1 MFNKN
6 TIIQCIIFTI
16 LFIIIYFLIYV
27 FSYKVL
33 KYFFKEKIEGFTA
46 EINQA
51 QQEQQKAKQIEKL
64 PKNIILLGDSILNN
78 TTYVKK
84 EETIQELLLDYT
96 KNSKLYYMPKD
107 GAVIADIYDQFATIP
122 ADLDN
127 PYFVLSVGG
136 NDILQGA
143 NAPGSNKKVKNVFS
157 KYKKLVKALQTRFP
171 ASKLFLMNIYLPPTI
186 TPAQKTAITEWNSL
200 LYDYATDP
208 KNNIKSLIAI
218 NYKLNQNDDFTL
230 GIEPS
235 FQGGKK
241 IVELLI
247 TTLSSN

>member
-27 FSYKVL
+27 FSYKIL

-51 QQEQQKAKQIEKL
+51 QQEQQKSKQIEKL
-64 PKNIILLGDSILNN
+64 PTNIILLGDSILNN

-107 GAVIADIYDQFATIP
+107 EAVIADIYDQFATIP

-157 KYKKLVKALQTRFP
+157 KYKKLVKAIQTRFP

-218 NYKLNQNDDFTL
+218 NYKLNQKDDFINDL
-230 GIEPS
+230 EPS

-241 IVELLI
+241 IVELII
-247 TTLSSN
+247 TMLSS

>member
-1 MFNKN
+1 
-6 TIIQCIIFTI
+6 
-16 LFIIIYFLIYV
+16 
-27 FSYKVL
+27 L
-33 KYFFKEKIEGFTA
+33 KYFFKERIEGFTA

-51 QQEQQKAKQIEKL
+51 QQAQQQARQIQKL

-84 EETIQELLLDYT
+84 EETIHQLLLNKINPT
-96 KNSKLYYMPKD
+96 KTNQLYYMPKD
-107 GAVIADIYDQFATIP
+107 EAVIADIYDQFANIP

-136 NDILQGA
+136 NDILKLSGD
-143 NAPGSNKKVKNVFS
+143 NKKEIKNIFS

-171 ASKLFLMNIYLPPTI
+171 TSKLFLMNIYLPPTI
-186 TPAQKTAITEWNSL
+186 TPQQKTAITEWNSL
-200 LYDYATDP
+200 LYDYVTDP

-218 NYKLNQNDDFTL
+218 NYKLNQKDDFINDL
-230 GIEPS
+230 EPS
-235 FQGGKK
+235 FQGGQK

-247 TTLSSN
+247 TTLTSS

>member
-1 MFNKN
+1 
-6 TIIQCIIFTI
+6 
-16 LFIIIYFLIYV
+16 
-27 FSYKVL
+27 
-33 KYFFKEKIEGFTA
+33 
-46 EINQA
+46 
-51 QQEQQKAKQIEKL
+51 
-64 PKNIILLGDSILNN
+64 
-78 TTYVKK
+78 
-84 EETIQELLLDYT
+84 
-96 KNSKLYYMPKD
+96 MPKD
-107 GAVIADIYDQFATIP
+107 EAVIADIYDQFANIP

-200 LYDYATDP
+200 LYDYVTDP

-218 NYKLNQNDDFTL
+218 NYKLNQKDDFINDL
-230 GIEPS
+230 EPS

-247 TTLSSN
+247 RTLSSYF

>member
-16 LFIIIYFLIYV
+16 LFIIIYFLIYI
-27 FSYKVL
+27 FSYKIL

-51 QQEQQKAKQIEKL
+51 QQEQKKAKQIEKL
-64 PKNIILLGDSILNN
+64 PTNIILLGDSILNN

-96 KNSKLYYMPKD
+96 KTSKLYYMPKD
-107 GAVIADIYDQFATIP
+107 EAVIADIYDQFANIP

-136 NDILQGA
+136 NDILKDD
-143 NAPGSNKKVKNVFS
+143 KKVKNVFS
-157 KYKKLVKALQTRFP
+157 KYKKLVKAIQTRFP
-171 ASKLFLMNIYLPPTI
+171 ASKLFLMNVYLPPTI

-200 LYDYATDP
+200 LYDYVTDP

-218 NYKLNQNDDFTL
+218 NYKLNQKDDFINDL
-230 GIEPS
+230 EPS

-241 IVELLI
+241 IVELII
-247 TTLSSN
+247 TMLSSS